1 MKKIKEILNLICN
14 EDNGKF
20 EAKESSINQLEIY
33 LVEKEEEEGKIN
45 YITIKPEINKKISK
59 KILSKYIKN
68 LNYILEKDYSRIEY
82 DIDISLSKE
91 KKIMTLKK
99 IFNLNNILKSIE
111 NFSSYKSEI
120 NFKNLKLF
128 VIKIAFDKDVIYFFE
143 EFKKTMKLDKNFLTK
158 ITTGDSLKFD
168 EVREEQLSLKFS
180 MPCFYFGQEMSI
192 LAKFPF
198 EKIFDYIYDY
208 QRTKKDNQDKINNL
222 NILSDSSKFFEEIK
236 EDDINKLRKFASIIN
251 KGYYSKFTI
260 DKIKTLCKENDL
272 GSKIIIKNNKI
283 DVEKSRISTILKILN
298 DDYLES
304 KFTGNKYATN
314 SKERTGNGTLNQND
328 TTNTN

>member
-59 KILSKYIKN
+59 NILSKYIKN
-68 LNYILEKDYSRIEY
+68 LKYILEKGYSKVEY
-82 DIDISLSKE
+82 DIDIPLLKE
-91 KKIMTLKK
+91 KRIMILNKISNLDN
-99 IFNLNNILKSIE
+99 IFNSIK

-128 VIKIAFDKDVIYFFE
+128 VIKITFENDVIYFFE
-143 EFKKTMKLDKNFLTK
+143 EFKKTMKLDKNLLTK
-158 ITTGDSLKFD
+158 ITTGDALKFD
-168 EVREEQLSLKFS
+168 EVKEEQLNLKFS
-180 MPCFYFGQEMSI
+180 MPCFYFGQEMSV
-192 LAKFPF
+192 LAKFSF
-198 EKIFDYIYDY
+198 ERIFDYIYDY
-208 QRTKKDNQDKINNL
+208 QKTKKDNQDKISNL
-222 NILSDSSKFFEEIK
+222 NILSDSVKFFEEIK
-236 EDDINKLRKFASIIN
+236 EDDINKLRKFASIID

-260 DKIKTLCKENDL
+260 EKIKILCKENNL
-272 GSKIIIKNNKI
+272 SSKIIIKNDKI
-283 DVEKSRISTILKILN
+283 DVEKSKISTILKILN

-304 KFTGNKYATN
+304 KVTGNKYATN
-314 SKERTGNGTLNQND
+314 NKEKTNNGA
-328 TTNTN
+328 TNTN